1 MKVREAKVRLDS
13 LKRIYDNALKIQN
26 YYPHNAE
33 ANETVLNLEEKS
45 GIDMNLRTFAS
56 CVATIVA
63 DERKRILDLIDNAEV
78 NIN

>member
-26 YYPHNAE
+26 YYPHNE
-33 ANETVLNLEEKS
+33 ANKTISNLEEKS

-63 DERKRILDLIDNAEV
+63 DERKRILDLIDDAEV